1 MGNSFKIYRS
11 LALNTQKLL
20 GNIKLLRPI
29 ENKII
34 RSCSPELIP
43 PVFIVGAPRTGST
56 ILFQLLIRKYKFS
69 YFNNLQSFF
78 YASPAIIAK
87 MSYRLTKKKA
97 LKFRLNSKY
106 GYIKGVFSPSEA
118 GAVFRY
124 WFGEKGFSDRSTEN
138 RRKYIR
144 NTINYISSLS
154 SAPFLSKNLNNSLR
168 LNSITSAF
176 PEAFYIWI
184 KRNPLYTSQSLIKMR
199 RTLYGS
205 ENIWASVKPS
215 TYKKLLKYEPFEQ
228 VARQIKDI
236 EEFIGKTLNDR
247 TGFNY
252 IAVNYKNL
260 CEDTQNVLNDV
271 SKTYEGMCG
280 FKLEDRANAEL
291 FTIEARDKKKMR
303 NEEWKHLETI
313 IKRLYKS
320 NERI

>member
-11 LALNTQKLL
+11 LALNAQKLL
-20 GNIKLLRPI
+20 GNIRLLRPI

-34 RSCSPELIP
+34 HGCSSELIP

-87 MSYRLTKKKA
+87 MSYRLAIKNA
-97 LKFRLNSKY
+97 LKLRLNSKY

-138 RRKYIR
+138 RRKYIK

-168 LNSITSAF
+168 LNAITSVF
-176 PEAFYIWI
+176 PEAFFIWI
-184 KRNPLYTSQSLIKMR
+184 KRNPLYASQSLIKMR

-205 ENIWASVKPS
+205 ENIWASVKPAK
-215 TYKKLLKYEPFEQ
+215 YKKLLKYEPFEQ

-236 EEFIGKTLNDR
+236 EDYIGKTLNDR
-247 TGFNY
+247 TGFNF
-252 IAVNYKNL
+252 ISVSYKNL
-260 CEDTQNVLNDV
+260 CEDTQNVLNNV
-271 SKTYEGMCG
+271 SKTYESMCG
-280 FKLEDRANAEL
+280 FKLEDRANTEVS
-291 FTIEARDKKKMR
+291 TIETRDKKKMED
-303 NEEWKHLETI
+303 EEWKHLENI
-313 IKRLYKS
+313 IKRLY
-320 NERI
+320 